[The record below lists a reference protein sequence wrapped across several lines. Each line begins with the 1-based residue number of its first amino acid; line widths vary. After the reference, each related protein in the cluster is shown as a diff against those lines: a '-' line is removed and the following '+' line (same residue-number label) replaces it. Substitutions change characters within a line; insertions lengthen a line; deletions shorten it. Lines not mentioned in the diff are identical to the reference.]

1 MRVRITFAKT
11 AAMCHTGHL
20 DLYRA
25 WERLI
30 RRAGLP
36 LAYTQGFSPHPRINL
51 ASALPLGFTGE
62 AEVVDI
68 WLESELPAEAVYA
81 ALQAAA
87 PPGML
92 IREAAVVDE
101 KAPALQTLVEAS
113 EYVITLLEEVEELAE
128 RLAAVLEKTEMRR
141 ERRGK
146 TYDLRPLILG
156 AEMLGRDEQGRQ
168 QLRARLMAREGAT
181 GRPEEL
187 LAELGVD
194 PLAARV
200 VRKELV
206 VSNWDTA
213 RG

>member
-11 AAMCHTGHL
+11 AAMCYTGHL

-101 KAPALQTLVEAS
+101 KSPALQTLVEAS
-113 EYVITLLEEVEELAE
+113 EYVITLLEEVEGLAE

-146 TYDLRPLILG
+146 AYDLRPLILG

-168 QLRARLMAREGAT
+168 QLRARLMARRERRG
-181 GRPEEL
+181 GRRSCWRSW
-187 LAELGVD
+187 GWT
-194 PLAARV
+194 R
-200 VRKELV
+200 
-206 VSNWDTA
+206 WQ
-213 RG
+213 RGW